1 MNYLYY
7 FIESMPKVQNVL
19 STVQHLEKCMIP
31 LQTMRDKRCL
41 VNSQF
46 YKNND
51 YKDEDYTEFHVK
63 EQLLHLRNQGATVL
77 RNAMQL
83 VTLNTICR

>member
-1 MNYLYY
+1 
-7 FIESMPKVQNVL
+7 
-19 STVQHLEKCMIP
+19 MIP

-41 VNSQF
+41 VNSKF

-51 YKDEDYTEFHVK
+51 YKDEDYTEFQVK
-63 EQLLHLRNQGATVL
+63 EQLLHLRNQGTTLL

-83 VTLNTICR
+83 VTLSTICR